1 MAGGDRSSFAHG
13 SLCALRLPVNA
24 VAQLDRVLTR
34 LESGAASQ
42 VLLEADAPIRCMTTT
57 GLVAVTQ
64 QAMTRQ
70 QLLTLVGEVAAPE
83 ERESVAAATAIRF
96 LYTFNGQRYLVGQD
110 AESSTLKLMIRK
122 WVEKGPKDPEAP
134 TGARHLR
141 RRASDVPFGPFA
153 DEAAARGALERLLRL
168 QVSRGAADLHLRTGE
183 PPIIRLGGDLIRIEG
198 DAPLDSDTISGMLWA
213 IMPDKN
219 KAEFDEA
226 WDTDFAY
233 EISGLSRYRV
243 NVLRDRHGVASVIRT
258 IATGTVTVE
267 QMGISPEVQAL
278 CTLTKGLVLVTGP
291 TGSGKSTTLCALVD
305 LINRT
310 RSDHIITI
318 EDPIEFVHQSKKC
331 LITQRQVGTH
341 TQSFKSALRAA
352 LREDPD
358 IILVGELRDLET
370 IAIALET
377 AETGHLVFGTLHT
390 STAASTI
397 NRIVDQFPAD
407 RQEQIRIMLAESLKA
422 VVSQTLCKKI
432 GGGRVAAREILLVNK
447 AVSAL
452 IREGKTVQ
460 IPNVI
465 QTQRKLGMESLND
478 ALLTLVKQNLVE
490 PEEAYVRSVE
500 KKDMAV
506 KLRSNGFALTVAGSE
521 E

>member
-1 MAGGDRSSFAHG
+1 M
-13 SLCALRLPVNA
+13 
-24 VAQLDRVLTR
+24 AQLDRVLSH

-42 VLLEADAPIRCMTTT
+42 IILEADAPIRCLTPT
-57 GLVAVTQ
+57 GLQSVTQ
-64 QAMTRQ
+64 RPLTRDQ
-70 QLLTLVGEVAAPE
+70 VLIVLSEVAEPDA
-83 ERESVAAATAIRF
+83 REAIADAMGIRF
-96 LYTFNGQRYLVGQD
+96 LYTWNAQRFLVAQD
-110 AESSTLKLMIRK
+110 NESPTLRLMIRK
-122 WVEKGPKDPEAP
+122 WIEKAGPVDLQQPA
-134 TGARHLR
+134 TARHLR
-141 RRASDVPFGPFA
+141 RRESDRPYGSFNGELP
-153 DEAAARGALERLLRL
+153 ARDAIERLLRL
-168 QVSRGAADLHLRTGE
+168 QVERGAADLHLRSGQ
-183 PPIIRLGGDLIRIEG
+183 PPILRLGGDLVRMHDEPSLPN
-198 DAPLDSDTISGMLWA
+198 DDISGMLWS
-213 IMPDKN
+213 IMPEKN
-219 KAEFDEA
+219 RAEFDEK

-233 EISGLSRYRV
+233 EIAGVSRFRV
-243 NVLRDRHGVASVIRT
+243 NVLRERHGVASVIRT

-267 QMGISPEVQAL
+267 QLAITPEVQAL
-278 CTLTKGLVLVTGP
+278 CNLTKGLVLVTGP

-318 EDPIEFVHQSKKC
+318 EDPIEFVHESKQC
-331 LITQRQVGTH
+331 LITQRQVGMH

-390 STAASTI
+390 STAAGTI

-407 RQEQIRIMLAESLKA
+407 RQEQIRIMLAESLKG

-465 QTQRKLGMESLND
+465 QTQKKMGMETLND
-478 ALLTLVKQNLVE
+478 ALLTLVKTRSVE
-490 PEEAYVRSVE
+490 PDEAYVRAVE
-500 KKDMAV
+500 KKDMLF
-506 KLRSNGFALTVAGSE
+506 KLRGAGFELAMAGGE